1 MTTTP
6 TTGTLTRT
14 KKIDTLYPPRE
25 IVDNTKA
32 RRAWLADKAAEI
44 NALPNRSAKIVG
56 TGSYQSVSVYEVTTV
71 EGRVR
76 LRGVCQCCG
85 GSNVVDGGVMVLH
98 GYTRPGDGYVIGR
111 CPCVGDAPL
120 NVDKTLTERFLA
132 AAVVAHDAAEAD
144 LAKADRRER
153 KASSALYAD
162 NVYTRE
168 EGAHAANPGRLSEKK
183 AATMTPEAIAEHM
196 AARKA
201 WSAAFPLTSALVFA
215 KEAHE
220 AARNAEWR
228 TRRARE
234 HFAALHASGIHGTP
248 LVEEVVA

>member
-76 LRGVCQCCG
+76 T
-85 GSNVVDGGVMVLH
+85 SS
-98 GYTRPGDGYVIGR
+98 T
-111 CPCVGDAPL
+111 
-120 NVDKTLTERFLA
+120 A
-132 AAVVAHDAAEAD
+132 A
-144 LAKADRRER
+144 
-153 KASSALYAD
+153 
-162 NVYTRE
+162 
-168 EGAHAANPGRLSEKK
+168 
-183 AATMTPEAIAEHM
+183 
-196 AARKA
+196 
-201 WSAAFPLTSALVFA
+201 
-215 KEAHE
+215 
-220 AARNAEWR
+220 
-228 TRRARE
+228 
-234 HFAALHASGIHGTP
+234 
-248 LVEEVVA
+248 